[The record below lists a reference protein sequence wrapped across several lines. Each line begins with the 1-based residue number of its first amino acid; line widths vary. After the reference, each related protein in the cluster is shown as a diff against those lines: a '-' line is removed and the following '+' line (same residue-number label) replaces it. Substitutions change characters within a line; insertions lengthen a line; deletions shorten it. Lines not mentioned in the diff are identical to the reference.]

1 MAQGLRI
8 RNAAGTVVFDTSV
21 RLGRILGSIIIPAGT
36 SLSGSAYIPG
46 LTEGNPFVV
55 PIFNAGYQ
63 DGGVYNV
70 GVECMPVFTFSG
82 ETASWSR
89 SIYSQWYGGAGF
101 AQVEVL
107 VGVR

>member
-1 MAQGLRI
+1 
-8 RNAAGTVVFDTSV
+8 
-21 RLGRILGSIIIPAGT
+21 
-36 SLSGSAYIPG
+36 
-46 LTEGNPFVV
+46 
-55 PIFNAGYQ
+55 
-63 DGGVYNV
+63 
-70 GVECMPVFTFSG
+70 MPVFTFSG